1 VRRVEFDPD
10 VLRRRDVRILVDGN
24 TVAEMPYP
32 TSATPL
38 QLCVFQLDGYE
49 LTAISWLP
57 TSASANGAPLRHDLI
72 RMGQSLIDGVSIDVV
87 RSMAPAPGKAY
98 PQSFHTIDVA
108 LRVVPGAS
116 GTGLFLGV
124 SRNVETLGWPATIAL
139 LALLFGAIWVSTWA
153 ALRIWERIKS
163 DDTRSTRS
171 RATRGCLAASATY
184 AVGLLLV
191 LVIAVALATT
201 GRA

>member
-1 VRRVEFDPD
+1 VSFDPD

-24 TVAEMPYP
+24 TAAEMPYP

-38 QLCVFQLDGYE
+38 QLCVFELDGYE

-57 TSASANGAPLRHDLI
+57 ASASPDGAPLRHDLI

-87 RSMAPAPGKAY
+87 RSMAPAPGKPY
-98 PQSFHTIDVA
+98 PQSFQTIDVA

-139 LALLFGAIWVSTWA
+139 LSLLVGATWLSTWA
-153 ALRIWERIKS
+153 ALRVWERVKS
-163 DDTRSTRS
+163 DERRSTRS

-184 AVGLLLV
+184 AVGFLVV
-191 LVIAVALATT
+191 LVIAVALATAMR
-201 GRA
+201 RA